1 MEQTSHFNMLTCA
14 PIEGAD
20 LKQQLD
26 NAVNQL
32 NAKITV
38 HRRVKATRERQGQ
51 IEPWGKNYTYQL
63 KDNKVYFRMGCDMK
77 EIKTTP
83 QQYQQYAAL
92 CDLRDVTRQLLDM
105 QKTSVSDAE
114 LLKIRQELNDKYDS
128 YIKNYGNINTK
139 DTRKLFSDDADFP
152 IICSLET
159 LNQETGKL
167 EKADIFYRRTV
178 NPTIEITS
186 VQTAEEALQISL
198 DKRGKPDIA
207 YMATLL
213 DQEPDAVCKELM
225 EKGHIFIDPEQ
236 NIPGKAFSGVVERA
250 DYLSGNV
257 RRKLTMAQNA
267 AQKQPDFQRNVDA
280 LQTVIPEDIR
290 AEEISVRMGC
300 AWIDPDDYTA
310 FLSHLAGRREY
321 DQRCKVTYSPITGEF
336 DIMNAGSRKDLNQNE
351 LATYG
356 TNDYTM
362 YELAKKILNQ
372 RRITVL
378 KEMPN
383 PNDPGKTVTRT
394 DAKASKIAID
404 KANQI
409 KEEFRKWIFDD
420 PKRKAKYERRYNDI
434 FNSLVG
440 REYDGSKL
448 TFPGMASDFTL
459 RPHQKNCVA
468 RAIYGGNTLA
478 AHVVGAGKSA
488 VMFTTIM
495 KKKELGLI
503 NKACVVV
510 PKPLTEQV
518 ANEWRR
524 LYPDARLLTVTNDD
538 LSTEAKRKLF
548 TARVATGAY
557 DAVIMSQEQF
567 EKIPMSKAYR
577 EKFMRQEIDQLT
589 DIISAK
595 RAEIGGKRDYTIKQI
610 ERAKK
615 QMEVRLA
622 KLLDPKSKGKG
633 KDDLLEFEQLG
644 FDFLCVDE
652 AHACTTRS

>member
-1 MEQTSHFNMLTCA
+1 
-14 PIEGAD
+14 
-20 LKQQLD
+20 
-26 NAVNQL
+26 
-32 NAKITV
+32 
-38 HRRVKATRERQGQ
+38 
-51 IEPWGKNYTYQL
+51 
-63 KDNKVYFRMGCDMK
+63 
-77 EIKTTP
+77 
-83 QQYQQYAAL
+83 
-92 CDLRDVTRQLLDM
+92 
-105 QKTSVSDAE
+105 
-114 LLKIRQELNDKYDS
+114 
-128 YIKNYGNINTK
+128 
-139 DTRKLFSDDADFP
+139 
-152 IICSLET
+152 
-159 LNQETGKL
+159 
-167 EKADIFYRRTV
+167 
-178 NPTIEITS
+178 
-186 VQTAEEALQISL
+186 
-198 DKRGKPDIA
+198 
-207 YMATLL
+207 
-213 DQEPDAVCKELM
+213 
-225 EKGHIFIDPEQ
+225 
-236 NIPGKAFSGVVERA
+236 
-250 DYLSGNV
+250 
-257 RRKLTMAQNA
+257 MAQNA

-351 LATYG
+351 IATYG

-378 KEMPN
+378 KEVPS
-383 PNDPGKTVTRT
+383 PNDPSKTVTRT

-409 KEEFRKWIFDD
+409 KEEFKKWIFDD

-538 LSTEAKRKLF
+538 LSTEARRNIF

-567 EKIPMSKAYR
+567 EKIPMSRAYR

-615 QMEVRLA
+615 QMEARLA
-622 KLLDPKSKGKG
+622 KLLDPKVKGQGKG
-633 KDDLLEFEQLG
+633 RFTG
-644 FDFLCVDE
+644 V
-652 AHACTTRS
+652 